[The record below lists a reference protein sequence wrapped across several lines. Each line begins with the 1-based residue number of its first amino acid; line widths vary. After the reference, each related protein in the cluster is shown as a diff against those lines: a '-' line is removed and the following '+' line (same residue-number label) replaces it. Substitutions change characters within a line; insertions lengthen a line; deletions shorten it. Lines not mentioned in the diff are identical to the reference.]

1 MVRQPAFGQ
10 AQLNFVTANR
20 AEADKLREGH
30 FKERDWRIVV
40 PPGGRCRCAAT
51 KKKVSVD
58 LFHVKPLAVFVPH
71 LLLKNHVPCCPKCES
86 SKSVHTEGPRV
97 KWVKVPKILVGTNSH
112 NCLDTKRHWCSHCWS
127 SFLGYDKQSMHLDAH
142 KWTGFFNFLT
152 CHPTLLQM
160 KQSTLASSMQQINLQ
175 PKCNNN
181 LNPCRSTGTTASN
194 RAACAWQLLKK
205 FELGI
210 PTLLHMTDLNPQSRA
225 CLRKTCRHWKEDAVT
240 SVLRFRCQK

>member
-10 AQLNFVTANR
+10 AQLDFITANR

-30 FKERDWRIVV
+30 FEERDWRIVV

-86 SKSVHTEGPRV
+86 PKSVHTEGPRV

-142 KWTGFFNFLT
+142 QWTGFFPFNLSSHFAADEAVHT
-152 CHPTLLQM
+152 CIINAANQPTTQ
-160 KQSTLASSMQQINLQ
+160 MQQ
-175 PKCNNN
+175 
-181 LNPCRSTGTTASN
+181 
-194 RAACAWQLLKK
+194 QLKSMSIDRHHS
-205 FELGI
+205 E
-210 PTLLHMTDLNPQSRA
+210 QSR
-225 CLRKTCRHWKEDAVT
+225 CLCMATA
-240 SVLRFRCQK
+240 QKI

>member
-1 MVRQPAFGQ
+1 MVCQPAFGQ
-10 AQLNFVTANR
+10 AQLNFVAANR

-30 FKERDWRIVV
+30 FEERDWRIVV

-86 SKSVHTEGPRV
+86 SKSVHTEGARV

-142 KWTGFFNFLT
+142 QWTGFFPFNLSSHFAADEAVYTYIINAANQPTSKTQQQLKSMST
-152 CHPTLLQM
+152 DRCHSE
-160 KQSTLASSMQQINLQ
+160 QSHH
-175 PKCNNN
+175 
-181 LNPCRSTGTTASN
+181 
-194 RAACAWQLLKK
+194 
-205 FELGI
+205 
-210 PTLLHMTDLNPQSRA
+210 LHMATA
-225 CLRKTCRHWKEDAVT
+225 
-240 SVLRFRCQK
+240 QKI